1 MFEFSLIFIFLFVG
15 IVFVFGAMLAGSFI
29 RPNPRRDYRLDAY
42 ECGELPIGKGW
53 YNFNPRFYMLALIFL
68 LFDVEVV
75 VTYPV
80 IVVLK
85 SWAAS
90 GKGWIALGEIAI
102 FLMILVCGLAFL
114 WKRGDLEWIKTL
126 NQPEGKESD

>member
-1 MFEFSLIFIFLFVG
+1 MFEFSLIFIFLIIG
-15 IVFVFGAMLAGSFI
+15 LVFVFGALLAGSFI
-29 RPNPRRDYRLDAY
+29 RPNPRRNYRLDVY
-42 ECGELPIGKGW
+42 ECGELPVGKGW
-53 YNFNPRFYMLALIFL
+53 YNFNPRFYMVALIFL

-90 GKGWIALGEIAI
+90 GKGWMALGEIAI
-102 FLMILVCGLAFL
+102 FLIILVCGLVFL
-114 WKRGDLEWIKTL
+114 WRRGDLEWIKTIS
-126 NQPEGKESD
+126 QPEGKESA

>member
-1 MFEFSLIFIFLFVG
+1 MFEFSLIFIFLFIG
-15 IVFVFGAMLAGSFI
+15 LVFVFGALLAGSFI
-29 RPNPRRDYRLDAY
+29 RPNPRRNYRLDVY

-85 SWAAS
+85 SWAAI
-90 GKGWIALGEIAI
+90 GKGWMALGEIAI
-102 FLMILVCGLAFL
+102 FLIILVCGLVFL

-126 NQPEGKESD
+126 NQSEGKDSV

>member
-1 MFEFSLIFIFLFVG
+1 MFEFSLIVIFLIIG
-15 IVFVFGAMLAGSFI
+15 LVFVFGALLAGSFV
-29 RPNPRRDYRLDAY
+29 RPNPRRNHRLDVY

-68 LFDVEVV
+68 LFDVEVI

-90 GKGWIALGEIAI
+90 GKGWLALGEIAI

>member
-1 MFEFSLIFIFLFVG
+1 MFEFSLIFIFLAVG
-15 IVFVFGAMLAGSFI
+15 LIFVFGALLAGSFI
-29 RPNPRRDYRLDAY
+29 RPNPKRNYRLDVY

-68 LFDVEVV
+68 LFDVEIV

-85 SWAAS
+85 SWAAN
-90 GKGWIALGEIAI
+90 GKGAMALVEIAL
-102 FLMILVCGLAFL
+102 FLIILVCGLVFL
-114 WKRGDLEWIKTL
+114 WRRGDLEWIKEL
-126 NQPEGKESD
+126 NHQEEKEPD

>member
-1 MFEFSLIFIFLFVG
+1 MFEFSLIFIFLFIG
-15 IVFVFGAMLAGSFI
+15 LAFVFGALLAGSFI
-29 RPNPRRDYRLDAY
+29 RPNPRRSYRLEVY

-85 SWAAS
+85 SWAAN
-90 GKGWIALGEIAI
+90 GRGWIALGEIAV
-102 FLMILVCGLAFL
+102 FLLILVCGLVFL
-114 WKRGDLEWIKTL
+114 WKRGDLEWIKTIG
-126 NQPEGKESD
+126 QPERKESV